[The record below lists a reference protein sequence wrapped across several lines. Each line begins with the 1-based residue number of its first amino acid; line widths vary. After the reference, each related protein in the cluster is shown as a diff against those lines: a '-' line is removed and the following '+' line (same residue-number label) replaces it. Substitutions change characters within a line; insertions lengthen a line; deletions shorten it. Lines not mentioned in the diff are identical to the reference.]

1 MIDKLKG
8 MPVRI
13 LDWWNRFDKKRKMI
27 FISAGAV
34 VIIALAILS
43 WVLTRPTMVE
53 LITCESTEQAS
64 EIKKVLDTNEISCW
78 VSDNGLLI
86 KVNGKDLSAA
96 NLALGSSGYSS
107 AKYDLESVF
116 SGGFSSTEADK
127 NKKYKAY
134 LESQIVSDLETMD
147 IIKDASVRLEIPLD
161 DGTIISQKEDT
172 YASVTL
178 TLNGEMNDEQAA
190 GIAKFIASA
199 VGNKDTSSITI
210 IDSNAKLLYSGEETD
225 ESGISASNLAT
236 AATKQETEI
245 KKKVRSVMLEVYDN
259 VTVAPSLKLD
269 NAKKTVKSNEYT
281 AAEGQKQGLLSSES
295 SYTSES
301 SGGSGGT
308 PGTDSNDDTTYQIQ
322 DDNGT
327 KSTIE
332 EYQKNYQP
340 NETETITEQGA
351 GSVVL
356 DESKISVVA
365 TKAVYYN
372 EEELEKQGELKG
384 MTFDEFIAQNREKV
398 RTDVDEE
405 LYQLVSTATGIAQGN
420 ITILAYEVPVFQ
432 PKTSSALPYSTI
444 FTIVM
449 GVLVLGLLGFVVFK
463 GTRPLVVE
471 EEQPELPV
479 DMMLAT
485 AREELDNID
494 YNEKSEA
501 RKMIEKFV
509 DEKPEAVAQLL
520 RNWLNEDWE

>member
-1 MIDKLKG
+1 MIDKLKNI
-8 MPVRI
+8 PVRI
-13 LDWWNRFDKKRKMI
+13 LEWWNKFDKKRKLI
-27 FISAGAV
+27 FISTGAV
-34 VIIALAILS
+34 VIITLAILS
-43 WVLTRPTMVE
+43 WVLTRPSMVE
-53 LITCESTEQAS
+53 LVTCETTEEAA
-64 EIKKVLDTNEISCW
+64 EIKKVLDTNEISSL

-86 KVNGKDLSAA
+86 KVNSKDLSAA

-107 AKYDLESVF
+107 SEYDLDSVF

-134 LESQIVSDLETMD
+134 LESQIATDLEAMD
-147 IIKDASVRLEIPLD
+147 IVKEASVRLEIPVD

-178 TLNGEMNDEQAA
+178 DLNGDMSDEQAA

-199 VGNKDTSSITI
+199 VGNKNTSSITI
-210 IDSNAKLLYSGEETD
+210 IDSEARLLYSGEETD
-225 ESGISASNLAT
+225 ETGVSASTLAT
-236 AATKQETEI
+236 AATKQEAEL

-269 NAKKTVKSNEYT
+269 NSKKTVKSSEYT
-281 AAEGQKQGLLSSES
+281 APEGQKQGLLSSEG

-301 SGGSGGT
+301 SGGTGGT
-308 PGTDSNDDTTYQIQ
+308 PGTDANDDTTYQIQ
-322 DDNGT
+322 DGNGT
-327 KSTIE
+327 KSTVE
-332 EYQKNYQP
+332 EFQKNYQP

-351 GSVVL
+351 GTVVL

-372 EEELEKQGELKG
+372 EEELEKQGKLKNIN
-384 MTFDEFIAQNREKV
+384 FDEFISQNRDKV

-405 LYQLVSTATGIAQGN
+405 LYQLVSTATGIAEDN

-432 PKTSSALPYSTI
+432 AKTDSKLPYSTI
-444 FTIVM
+444 FTIIM

-463 GTRPLVVE
+463 GTRPVVVE

-479 DMMLAT
+479 DTMLAS
-485 AREELDNID
+485 AREELDDID
-494 YNEKSEA
+494 YNEKSDA